1 VFPLLANGRPYTGG
15 MTGYNYNT
23 YWDSVKQNLATNW
36 EQVSKAGQVME
47 ATSEHAIVKAIGSM
61 LSNSNLLGTAESY
74 EHKRVAQL
82 QGMAYK
88 GEKVEKK

>member
-1 VFPLLANGRPYTGG
+1 

-47 ATSEHAIVKAIGSM
+47 ATSEHSIVRAFGSM
-61 LSNSNLLGTAESY
+61 LSDSDLLWMADKSY
-74 EHKRVAQL
+74 EERRITQL

-88 GEKVEKK
+88 GEAVKNENK